1 MEFHW
6 HRLIFPNLCRER
18 PLIVMIRLSRSG
30 SFNRTLR
37 DPRTVSSTTLTDSSP
52 CPLYLEIGI
61 GGIHFF
67 STITDK
73 PQGGTGG
80 ITLHLAD
87 GRSQRISA
95 IRLSG
100 LTDQDREKQGL
111 MPLERERPI
120 SVRIPQ

>member
-1 MEFHW
+1 MH
-6 HRLIFPNLCRER
+6 
-18 PLIVMIRLSRSG
+18 S
-30 SFNRTLR
+30 
-37 DPRTVSSTTLTDSSP
+37 
-52 CPLYLEIGI
+52 LE
-61 GGIHFF
+61 
-67 STITDK
+67 TIIALNKKAQDK
-73 PQGGTGG
+73 FDGKRKDDDQDRPQGGTGG

-120 SVRIPQ
+120 SVRLPQ

>member
-1 MEFHW
+1 MHD
-6 HRLIFPNLCRER
+6 L
-18 PLIVMIRLSRSG
+18 G
-30 SFNRTLR
+30 
-37 DPRTVSSTTLTDSSP
+37 
-52 CPLYLEIGI
+52 
-61 GGIHFF
+61 
-67 STITDK
+67 TIIALNKKAQDKFDGKRKDDDK

-111 MPLERERPI
+111 MPIEREGPI

>member
-1 MEFHW
+1 MHDLGTII
-6 HRLIFPNLCRER
+6 HRNKQAQAKFD
-18 PLIVMIRLSRSG
+18 S
-30 SFNRTLR
+30 NRK
-37 DPRTVSSTTLTDSSP
+37 DDDQ
-52 CPLYLEIGI
+52 
-61 GGIHFF
+61 
-67 STITDK
+67 DK

-87 GRSQRISA
+87 GRSRQISA

-100 LTDQDREKQGL
+100 MTDEDREKQGL

>member
-1 MEFHW
+1 MHD
-6 HRLIFPNLCRER
+6 L
-18 PLIVMIRLSRSG
+18 G
-30 SFNRTLR
+30 
-37 DPRTVSSTTLTDSSP
+37 
-52 CPLYLEIGI
+52 
-61 GGIHFF
+61 
-67 STITDK
+67 TIIALNKKAQDKFDGKRKDDDDK

-111 MPLERERPI
+111 MPIEREGPI